1 MKIFFAL
8 LMLAVLSPI
17 ANAQSVVNLS
27 CTGSTPDGKTKT
39 IKFDFS
45 PDQGWVEYGFRITG
59 AVTATHINSVF
70 FGVNRE
76 TGEFWYRGDDGGPN
90 YKGTCKKN
98 ETKF

>member
-17 ANAQSVVNLS
+17 ANAQSVVSLS

-39 IKFDFS
+39 LKFDFS
-45 PDQGWVEYGFRITG
+45 PDRGWVEYGIRITG
-59 AVTATHINSVF
+59 AVTATHINAVF

-76 TGEFWYRGDDGGPN
+76 TGEFWYHGDNGGPN